1 VNQELRSISNN
12 SNSLNKYGRAQ
23 TTDVEFRGWTKTFCF
38 RKCDGEGEYPLKV
51 IPSFMDESYNDFI
64 NSGLNYPAYH
74 ENFDSHYES
83 RMKVMSEV
91 FPDSTL
97 QK

>member
-1 VNQELRSISNN
+1 
-12 SNSLNKYGRAQ
+12 
-23 TTDVEFRGWTKTFCF
+23 
-38 RKCDGEGEYPLKV
+38 
-51 IPSFMDESYNDFI
+51 MDESYNDFI